1 MPLCG
6 PCAMYH
12 VLCGPCAMC
21 CAGHPG
27 FKWPSRAFWLLPCR
41 QLFYVHLEE
50 LTCKRLEERTC
61 KGHQDL
67 DLITCKD
74 LDLITC
80 MGHQERELIKCLF
93 TLAVFVGVPSS
104 RSTQVHIL
112 WANTHAAS
120 ASNSYPQERETPI
133 LKRTHSILKRTHS
146 IVVRELSSSVRA
158 RAVPWHCV
166 ALVKKK
172 NPPPP
177 VQWMCIKLA
186 ARVAVGA
193 SRVLKE

>member
-1 MPLCG
+1 MF
-6 PCAMYH
+6 H

-50 LTCKRLEERTC
+50 LTCKRLEELTC

-67 DLITCKD
+67 DLITCK
-74 LDLITC
+74 
-80 MGHQERELIKCLF
+80 GHQERELIKCLF
-93 TLAVFVGVPSS
+93 TLVVFVGVPSS

-146 IVVRELSSSVRA
+146 IVVRKLSSSVCA